1 MKPPISV
8 IVVLSAR
15 VNRGPTI
22 WELDT
27 PSPPDPKT
35 ENVVP
40 GVAVPSVSRIVV
52 PVALAEGATTI
63 PAPGPRVTAS
73 VAIIA
78 VEAYLLI
85 SLTSLAISNEPR
97 LPRRVH
103 IHSAS
108 ERTKLDF

>member
-1 MKPPISV
+1 LFTKPPISV

-15 VNRGPTI
+15 VNRGPTN

-27 PSPPDPKT
+27 PTPPDPKT
-35 ENVVP
+35 ENVVL

-52 PVALAEGATTI
+52 SVALAEGATTI

-73 VAIIA
+73 VAII
-78 VEAYLLI
+78 EAYLLI

-97 LPRRVH
+97 LSRRVH

-108 ERTKLDF
+108 ERSKLDS